1 MAAYVKQGQPVH
13 VSGAPSEGMVRITE
27 GKERNFIGIGTIAE
41 DGRVAPK
48 RLVVESVEVEN
59 LPVENKSRPH
69 GLPCDPAIQR
79 VE

>member
-1 MAAYVKQGQPVH
+1 MH

-59 LPVENKSRPH
+59 LPVENKK
-69 GLPCDPAIQR
+69 
-79 VE
+79 